1 MNFRE
6 KSKPLLNLRCLK
18 TVLKEALKCDFKNC
32 GTFSM
37 NPLEKTMN
45 SLWFIANCCL
55 FGDAAVEE
63 TVSFIMMVLLH
74 LAAEKFR
81 WQHESWELRGK
92 GDFIPFDLA
101 RKYEWW
107 GKFYVYS
114 NLYFKSYSAEKV
126 ITERKKV
133 ALSWIQWRSHTVN
146 R

>member
-1 MNFRE
+1 MH
-6 KSKPLLNLRCLK
+6 
-18 TVLKEALKCDFKNC
+18 
-32 GTFSM
+32 
-37 NPLEKTMN
+37 PLEKTMS
-45 SLWFIANCCL
+45 SLWFIANFCL

-63 TVSFIMMVLLH
+63 TVSFVDDAFVT
-74 LAAEKFR
+74 LAAEKFK

-92 GDFIPFDLA
+92 GDFIPVDLT
-101 RKYEWW
+101 RIYEWW

-133 ALSWIQWRSHTVN
+133 ALSWIQWRSQTVN